1 MTEFFRDVP
10 NLSYQQFSVF
20 TKLFWEIKWESISQV
35 KNFPA
40 YFKSCKNFKGRL
52 INVIL
57 FSPWYF
63 LLLLR
68 SMMKKELLFAWFKF
82 KKPPFGTKG
91 VFLQADSPAH
101 FIFFK
106 RIPEG
111 IPATNNEKMKQW
123 SLLLFGMP
131 CVKDSFT
138 YSKNSN
144 KVRDVE
150 GILKVYTENT
160 WHRSQSILR
169 IISRMRVIS
178 HFLIKIFKGFE
189 KDGEYFFSG

>member
-1 MTEFFRDVP
+1 MHPTMHCFLYMWKNCEQRNKRDWLNFFLIP
-10 NLSYQQFSVF
+10 NLSYQQFNVF
-20 TKLFWEIKWESISQV
+20 TKPFWEIKWESISQV

-91 VFLQADSPAH
+91 VFLQADSPAQ
-101 FIFFK
+101 FIFS
-106 RIPEG
+106 
-111 IPATNNEKMKQW
+111 Q
-123 SLLLFGMP
+123 L
-131 CVKDSFT
+131 
-138 YSKNSN
+138 
-144 KVRDVE
+144 
-150 GILKVYTENT
+150 
-160 WHRSQSILR
+160 HRL
-169 IISRMRVIS
+169 
-178 HFLIKIFKGFE
+178 
-189 KDGEYFFSG
+189 